1 MSYFFH
7 RIALGFLLFMLL
19 SLPSHMSAQTY
30 INGGAVYGEWA
41 KEDSPY
47 HILGDITVPDSLE
60 LVRSPTGFRQE
71 ITIDADLRL
80 KNLFARFFSPRY
92 GRSGNCLPHARRR
105 IRAGR

>member
-60 LVRSPTGFRQE
+60 LKISQGVVVEFHGPFKLVG
-71 ITIDADLRL
+71 IT
-80 KNLFARFFSPRY
+80 K
-92 GRSGNCLPHARRR
+92 LPA
-105 IRAGR
+105 II